1 MPSEEQYL
9 FDNVLHDVRYA
20 LRALR
25 SSPGFAAVAILSL
38 ALGIGANTAIFSLIN
53 AVILKTL
60 PVSHPEQLVQLV
72 MKTEGGTTFTNPIW
86 EQVRDR
92 QDVFSGA
99 FAYSPIRL
107 NLAGGGEVRNANAS
121 WVSGDFFSTLG
132 VNPIR
137 GRTFTAADDKRGCPA
152 IAVLSHDFWQKEY
165 GGAADV
171 LERRLTLSSHPVRIV
186 GVAPPGFNGIQVG
199 EAVEIYLP
207 LCAEGTLVRENS
219 ALDKRANWW
228 LWIFARL
235 KPGISEQQALARM
248 NTLAPQIFADT
259 LPPNYPPDAQKYH
272 LNRRFDLLPGA
283 SGYSSIRRD
292 YTAALYALMA
302 AVGVVLLIA
311 CANVANLLVSRASTR
326 RKEIAIRM
334 AIGAGRARLIR
345 QLLTE
350 SLLLSSVGAV
360 LGVLFAEWASR
371 MLVRFL
377 DTSNSTVVLDLSIDV
392 RVLAFTMGVAVATG
406 ILFGLAPAWQG
417 AHVDPHS
424 AMKANARG
432 VVESHARFG
441 LGKMLVTA
449 QVALSLV
456 LLVGA
461 GLMLKTFAKLATVD
475 TGFDKNQVLLIRVDP
490 RYASVPLD
498 RRLPLYLELQ
508 QRLGAIPGVRSAS
521 FADVTPISGSSSNQ
535 IVHVEGY
542 VPKSRKDMVVWTNS
556 ISPGFFVTMETPL
569 IAGRDFNEHDTLHAP
584 LVAVINESMA
594 GKFFGSPLSAVGK
607 TFRNGWNEISGPIQI
622 VGVVKDTKYTS
633 LRAEREAI
641 AYYPLSQLPPMRW
654 ANFVLRAN
662 GPAASLIP
670 GVKAAVGEV
679 NHDITLQFSTLAIQV
694 DESLG
699 RERLLATLSGFFG
712 ALALVL
718 AVIGLYGVTSYNVA
732 RRRNEIGIRMA
743 LGAQQARV
751 LRMVLGEVAILIAAG
766 LVLGLAAAVSCTRLL
781 ASFLYRLE
789 PNDPT
794 TLVTACVVL
803 AVSAVV
809 AGLLPARRAANLDPM
824 TALRE
829 E

>member
-1 MPSEEQYL
+1 M
-9 FDNVLHDVRYA
+9 FDHVLQDGRYA

-25 SSPGFAAVAILSL
+25 SSPGFSAIAILSL

-72 MKTEGGTTFTNPIW
+72 MKTEGGTSFTNPIW

-99 FAYSPIRL
+99 LAYSPIRL
-107 NLAGGGEVRNANAS
+107 NLAGGGEVRNANTS
-121 WVSGDFFSTLG
+121 WVSGDFFRTLG
-132 VNPIR
+132 VNPIL
-137 GRTFTAADDKRGCPA
+137 GRTFTAADDKRGCPVVG
-152 IAVLSHDFWQKEY
+152 VLSYDFWQREY

-171 LERRLTLSSHPVRIV
+171 FERRLTLSSHPVQIV

-199 EAVEIYLP
+199 ETVEIYLP

-248 NTLAPQIFADT
+248 NTLAPQIFAAT
-259 LPPNYPPDAQKYH
+259 MPSGYPPDAQKYH

-292 YTAALYALMA
+292 YTTALYALMA

-417 AHVDPHS
+417 VHVDPHS

-490 RYASVPLD
+490 RYASVPPD
-498 RRLPLYLELQ
+498 RRLPLYQELQ

-521 FADVTPISGSSSNQ
+521 FADITPVSGSDSNQ
-535 IVHVEGY
+535 VVHVEGY

-556 ISPGFFVTMETPL
+556 ISAGFFASMETPF

-584 LVAVINESMA
+584 LVAVINQSMA
-594 GKFFGSPLSAVGK
+594 SKFFGSPLSAVGK

-622 VGVVKDTKYTS
+622 IGVVKDTKYTS
-633 LRAEREAI
+633 LRAEGEAI

-670 GVKAAVGEV
+670 SVKAAVDEV
-679 NHDITLQFSTLAIQV
+679 NHDITLQFRTLALQV

-712 ALALVL
+712 ALALGL
-718 AVIGLYGVTSYNVA
+718 AVIGLYGVMSYNVA

-743 LGAQQARV
+743 LGAEQARV
-751 LRMVLGEVAILIAAG
+751 LRMVLGEVAVLIVAG
-766 LVLGLAAAVSCTRLL
+766 LALGLAVAVSSTRLL

-794 TLVTACVVL
+794 TLVTVCVVL

>member
-1 MPSEEQYL
+1 L
-9 FDNVLHDVRYA
+9 FDDVLQDVRYA

-25 SSPGFAAVAILSL
+25 SSPGFAAIAILSL
-38 ALGIGANTAIFSLIN
+38 ALGIGANTAIFTLIN

-72 MKTEGGTTFTNPIW
+72 MKAEGGTSFTNPIW

-92 QDVFSGA
+92 QDVFFGA
-99 FAYSPIRL
+99 FAYSPVRL
-107 NLAGGGEVRNANAS
+107 NLAGGGEVRNASTS
-121 WVSGDFFSTLG
+121 WVSGEFFSTLG
-132 VNPIR
+132 VHPLL

-152 IAVLSHDFWQKEY
+152 IAVLSYDFWQREY

-171 LERRLTLSSHPVRIV
+171 FDRRLTLSSHPVRIV
-186 GVAPPGFNGIQVG
+186 GVGPPGFNGIQIG
-199 EAVEIYLP
+199 EAVEIYMP

-235 KPGISEQQALARM
+235 KPGIGEQQALARM
-248 NTLAPQIFADT
+248 NTLAPQLFAAT
-259 LPPNYPPDAQKYH
+259 MPPGYPPDAQKYH
-272 LNRRFDLLPGA
+272 LDRRFNLLPGA
-283 SGYSSIRRD
+283 NGYSNVRRD
-292 YTAALYALMA
+292 YKAALYALMA

-311 CANVANLLVSRASTR
+311 CANVANLLISRASAR

-350 SLLLSSVGAV
+350 SLLLSSMGAI

-377 DTSNSTVVLDLSIDV
+377 DTSNSTVVLDLSLDL

-417 AHVDPHS
+417 THVDPHS

-441 LGKMLVTA
+441 LGKMLVTV

-475 TGFDKNQVLLIRVDP
+475 TGFDKNQVLFIRVDP
-490 RYASVPLD
+490 RYAGVPLD
-498 RRLPLYLELQ
+498 RRLPLYQELQ
-508 QRLGAIPGVRSAS
+508 QRLAAIPGVRSAS
-521 FADVTPISGSSSNQ
+521 FADITPVSGSDSNQ

-542 VPKSRKDMVVWTNS
+542 VPKSRKDMVVWINS
-556 ISPGFFVTMETPL
+556 ISPGFFVTMQTPF

-594 GKFFGSPLSAVGK
+594 NKFFGSPLSAVGK

-633 LRAEREAI
+633 LRAEGEAI

-670 GVKAAVGEV
+670 SVKAAVGEV
-679 NHDITLQFSTLAIQV
+679 NHDITLQFRTLALQV

-712 ALALVL
+712 ALALGL
-718 AVIGLYGVTSYNVA
+718 AVIGLYGVMSYNVA

-743 LGAQQARV
+743 LGAEQARV
-751 LRMVLGEVAILIAAG
+751 LRMVLGEVAILIVAG
-766 LVLGLAAAVSCTRLL
+766 LALGLVVALSSTRLL

>member
-1 MPSEEQYL
+1 M
-9 FDNVLHDVRYA
+9 FDDLLQDIRYA

-25 SSPGFAAVAILSL
+25 SSPGFAGIATLSL

-72 MKTEGGTTFTNPIW
+72 MTTEGGTTFTNPIW

-92 QDVFSGA
+92 QDVFSAA

-107 NLAGGGEVRNANAS
+107 NLAGGGEVRNASAS

-132 VNPIR
+132 VQPLL
-137 GRTFTAADDKRGCPA
+137 GRTFTAADDKRGCPVVG
-152 IAVLSHDFWQKEY
+152 VLGYDFWQREY
-165 GGAADV
+165 GGSADV
-171 LERRLTLSSHPVRIV
+171 FDRRLTLNTHPVRIV
-186 GVAPPGFNGIQVG
+186 GVAPRGFTGVQVG
-199 EAVEIYLP
+199 EAVDVYMP

-219 ALDKRANWW
+219 ALDKRENWW
-228 LWIFARL
+228 LWVFARL

-248 NTLAPQIFADT
+248 NTLAPQIFAAT
-259 LPPNYPPDAQKYH
+259 MPPKYPPEAQKFH
-272 LNRRFDLLPGA
+272 LDRRFKLLPGA

-292 YTAALYALMA
+292 YSAALYTLMA

-311 CANVANLLVSRASTR
+311 CANVANLLISRASVR

-334 AIGAGRARLIR
+334 AIGAGRGRLIR

-350 SLLLSSVGAV
+350 SLLLSSMGAV
-360 LGVLFAEWASR
+360 LGVIFAEWASR

-377 DTSNSTVVLDLSIDV
+377 DTSNSTVVLDLSIDL
-392 RVLAFTMGVAVATG
+392 RVLAFAIGIAVATG
-406 ILFGLAPAWQG
+406 IVFGLAPAWQG
-417 AHVDPHS
+417 TRVDPHS

-432 VVESHARFG
+432 VVESQARFG
-441 LGKMLVTA
+441 LGKMLVMA

-461 GLMLKTFAKLATVD
+461 GLMLKTFAKLATLD

-498 RRLPLYLELQ
+498 RRLPLYQELR
-508 QRLGAIPGVRSAS
+508 QRLGAVPGVRSAS
-521 FADVTPISGSSSNQ
+521 FADITPVSGSSSNQ
-535 IVHVEGY
+535 VIHVEGY
-542 VPKSRKDMVVWTNS
+542 VPKSRKDMVVWINS
-556 ISPGFFVTMETPL
+556 ISPGFFATMETPFL
-569 IAGRDFNEHDTLHAP
+569 AGRDFNEHDTLHAP

-594 GKFFGSPLSAVGK
+594 GKFFGGPLRAVGK
-607 TFRNGWNEISGPIQI
+607 TFRSGWNDVSGPIQV

-633 LRAEREAI
+633 LRAEGEAI

-679 NHDITLQFSTLAIQV
+679 NPDVTLQFRTLALQV

-712 ALALVL
+712 ALALGL
-718 AVIGLYGVTSYNVA
+718 AVIGLYGVMSYNVA

-743 LGAQQARV
+743 LGAEQARV
-751 LRMVLGEVAILIAAG
+751 LRMVLGEVAILIIAG
-766 LVLGLAAAVSCTRLL
+766 LALGLAVAVSSTRLL
-781 ASFLYRLE
+781 ASFLYRLQ

-794 TLVTACVVL
+794 TLVAACVVL
-803 AVSAVV
+803 AASAVV

>member
-1 MPSEEQYL
+1 M
-9 FDNVLHDVRYA
+9 FDHVLQDGRYA

-25 SSPGFAAVAILSL
+25 SSPGFSAIAILSL

-72 MKTEGGTTFTNPIW
+72 MKTEGGTSFTNPIW

-99 FAYSPIRL
+99 LAYSPIRL
-107 NLAGGGEVRNANAS
+107 NLAGGGEVRNANTS
-121 WVSGDFFSTLG
+121 WVSGDFFRTLG
-132 VNPIR
+132 VNPIL
-137 GRTFTAADDKRGCPA
+137 GRTFTAADDKRGCPVVG
-152 IAVLSHDFWQKEY
+152 VLSYDFWQREY

-171 LERRLTLSSHPVRIV
+171 FERRLTLSSHPVQIV

-199 EAVEIYLP
+199 ETVEIYLP

-248 NTLAPQIFADT
+248 NTLAPQLFAAT
-259 LPPNYPPDAQKYH
+259 MPSGYPPDAQKYH

-360 LGVLFAEWASR
+360 LGALFAEWASR

-417 AHVDPHS
+417 VHVDPHS

-490 RYASVPLD
+490 RYASVPPD
-498 RRLPLYLELQ
+498 RRLPLYQELQ

-521 FADVTPISGSSSNQ
+521 FADITPVSGSDSNQ
-535 IVHVEGY
+535 VVHVEGY

-556 ISPGFFVTMETPL
+556 ISAGFFASMETPL

-584 LVAVINESMA
+584 LVAVINQSMA
-594 GKFFGSPLSAVGK
+594 SKFFGSPLSAVGK

-622 VGVVKDTKYTS
+622 IGVVKDTKYTS
-633 LRAEREAI
+633 LRAEGEAI

-654 ANFVLRAN
+654 ANFVLRAS

-670 GVKAAVGEV
+670 GVKAAVDEV
-679 NHDITLQFSTLAIQV
+679 NHDITLQFRTLALQV

-712 ALALVL
+712 ALALGL
-718 AVIGLYGVTSYNVA
+718 AVIGLYGVMSYNVA

-743 LGAQQARV
+743 LGAEQARV
-751 LRMVLGEVAILIAAG
+751 LRMVLGEVAVLIVAG
-766 LVLGLAAAVSCTRLL
+766 LGLGLAVAVSSTRLL
-781 ASFLYRLE
+781 ASLLYRLE

>member
-1 MPSEEQYL
+1 M
-9 FDNVLHDVRYA
+9 FDDVLQDVRYA
-20 LRALR
+20 LRALC
-25 SSPGFAAVAILSL
+25 SNPGFSAIAILSL

-72 MKTEGGTTFTNPIW
+72 MKNENGTTFTNPIW

-99 FAYSPIRL
+99 FAYSPIQL
-107 NLAGGGEVRNANAS
+107 NLAGGGEVRNASTS

-132 VNPIR
+132 VHPLL

-152 IAVLSHDFWQKEY
+152 VAVLSYDFWQKEY

-171 LERRLTLSSHPVRIV
+171 FERRLTLSSHRVRIV

-199 EAVEIYLP
+199 ETVEIYLP

-228 LWIFARL
+228 LWVFARL
-235 KPGISEQQALARM
+235 KPGIGEQQALARM
-248 NTLAPQIFADT
+248 NTLAPQIFDAT
-259 LPPNYPPDAQKYH
+259 MPAGYPPEAQKFH
-272 LNRRFDLLPGA
+272 LDRRFKLLPGA
-283 SGYSSIRRD
+283 AGYSSIRRD

-311 CANVANLLVSRASTR
+311 CANVANLLISRASAR

-350 SLLLSSVGAV
+350 SLLLSSMGAV

-377 DTSNSTVVLDLSIDV
+377 DTSNSNVVLDLSLDL
-392 RVLAFTMGVAVATG
+392 RVLAFTMGIAIATG
-406 ILFGLAPAWQG
+406 ILFGLVPALQG
-417 AHVDPHS
+417 THVDPHS

-441 LGKMLVTA
+441 LGKMLVMV

-456 LLVGA
+456 LLVSA

-475 TGFDKNQVLLIRVDP
+475 AGFDKNQVLLIRVDP

-498 RRLPLYLELQ
+498 RRLPLYQELQ
-508 QRLGAIPGVRSAS
+508 QRLGAIPGVRAAS
-521 FADVTPISGSSSNQ
+521 FADITPVSGSSSNQ

-594 GKFFGSPLSAVGK
+594 SKFFGSPLSAVGR

-633 LRAEREAI
+633 LRAEGEAI

-670 GVKAAVGEV
+670 SVKAAVDEV
-679 NHDITLQFSTLAIQV
+679 NRDITLQFRTLALQV

-712 ALALVL
+712 ALALGL
-718 AVIGLYGVTSYNVA
+718 AVIGLYGVMSYNVA

-743 LGAQQARV
+743 LGAEQARV
-751 LRMVLGEVAILIAAG
+751 LRMILREVAILLVVG
-766 LVLGLAAAVSCTRLL
+766 LALGLAVAVFSTRLL
-781 ASFLYRLE
+781 AGFLYRLE

>member
-1 MPSEEQYL
+1 M
-9 FDNVLHDVRYA
+9 
-20 LRALR
+20 
-25 SSPGFAAVAILSL
+25 
-38 ALGIGANTAIFSLIN
+38 
-53 AVILKTL
+53 
-60 PVSHPEQLVQLV
+60 
-72 MKTEGGTTFTNPIW
+72 
-86 EQVRDR
+86 
-92 QDVFSGA
+92 
-99 FAYSPIRL
+99 
-107 NLAGGGEVRNANAS
+107 
-121 WVSGDFFSTLG
+121 
-132 VNPIR
+132 
-137 GRTFTAADDKRGCPA
+137 
-152 IAVLSHDFWQKEY
+152 
-165 GGAADV
+165 
-171 LERRLTLSSHPVRIV
+171 
-186 GVAPPGFNGIQVG
+186 
-199 EAVEIYLP
+199 P

-235 KPGISEQQALARM
+235 KPGIGEQQALARM
-248 NTLAPQIFADT
+248 NTLAPQIFAAT
-259 LPPNYPPDAQKYH
+259 MPPDYPPDAQKYH

-283 SGYSSIRRD
+283 TGYSSIRRD
-292 YTAALYALMA
+292 YKAALYTLMA

-311 CANVANLLVSRASTR
+311 CANVANLLISRASVR

-350 SLLLSSVGAV
+350 SLLLSSIGAV
-360 LGVLFAEWASR
+360 LGVLFAQWASR

-377 DTSNSTVVLDLSIDV
+377 STSNSTVVLDLSIDI
-392 RVLAFTMGVAVATG
+392 RVLAFTTAVAVATG

-417 AHVDPHS
+417 TRVDPHS

-441 LGKMLVTA
+441 LGKMLVAA

-456 LLVGA
+456 LLIGA
-461 GLMLKTFAKLATVD
+461 GLMLKTFAKLATLD

-490 RYASVPLD
+490 RYASVPLTAAC
-498 RRLPLYLELQ
+498 RFTRNCSSVSP
-508 QRLGAIPGVRSAS
+508 PFPAS
-521 FADVTPISGSSSNQ
+521 GPRASPISRPVSGSFSNQ

-556 ISPGFFVTMETPL
+556 ISAGFFATMETPF

-594 GKFFGSPLSAVGK
+594 NKFFGSPRNAVGK
-607 TFRNGWNEISGPIQI
+607 TFRHGWNEISGPIQI
-622 VGVVKDTKYTS
+622 IGVVKDTKYGS
-633 LRAEREAI
+633 LRAEGEAI

-670 GVKAAVGEV
+670 SVKAAVDEV
-679 NHDITLQFSTLAIQV
+679 NHDITLQFRTLALQV

-712 ALALVL
+712 ALALGL
-718 AVIGLYGVTSYNVA
+718 AVIGLYGVMSYNVA

-743 LGAQQARV
+743 LGAEQARV
-751 LRMVLGEVAILIAAG
+751 LRMVLGEVAILIVAG
-766 LVLGLAAAVSCTRLL
+766 LALGLAVAVFSTRFL
-781 ASFLYRLE
+781 AGFLYRLE

-794 TLVTACVVL
+794 TLVAACVVL

>member
-1 MPSEEQYL
+1 MPSEEQYM
-9 FDNVLHDVRYA
+9 FDDVLQDVRYA
-20 LRALR
+20 LRALC
-25 SSPGFAAVAILSL
+25 SSPGFAATAILSL

-72 MKTEGGTTFTNPIW
+72 MKTENGTTFTNPIW
-86 EQVRDR
+86 EQVRER

-99 FAYSPIRL
+99 FAYSPIQL
-107 NLAGGGEVRNANAS
+107 NLAGGGEVRNASAS

-132 VNPIR
+132 VQPLL

-152 IAVLSHDFWQKEY
+152 IAVLSHDFWQREY

-171 LERRLTLSSHPVRIV
+171 FERRLTLSSHPVRIV

-228 LWIFARL
+228 LWVFARL
-235 KPGISEQQALARM
+235 KQGIGEQQALARM
-248 NTLAPQIFADT
+248 NMLAPQLFAAT
-259 LPPNYPPDAQKYH
+259 MPAGYPPEAQKFH
-272 LNRRFDLLPGA
+272 LDRRFKLLPGA
-283 SGYSSIRRD
+283 AGYSSIRRD

-311 CANVANLLVSRASTR
+311 CANVANLLISRASAR

-350 SLLLSSVGAV
+350 SLLLSSMGAV

-377 DTSNSTVVLDLSIDV
+377 DTSNSTVVLDLSIDL

-417 AHVDPHS
+417 THVDPHS
-424 AMKANARG
+424 AMKATARG

-441 LGKMLVTA
+441 LGKMLVTV

-461 GLMLKTFAKLATVD
+461 GLMLKTFAKLATLD

-498 RRLPLYLELQ
+498 RRLPLYQELQ

-521 FADVTPISGSSSNQ
+521 FADITPVSGSDSNQ

-556 ISPGFFVTMETPL
+556 ISPEFFVTMETPL

-594 GKFFGSPLSAVGK
+594 SKFFGSPLSAVGK

-622 VGVVKDTKYTS
+622 IGVVKDTKYTS
-633 LRAEREAI
+633 LRAEGEAI

-670 GVKAAVGEV
+670 SVKAAVDEV
-679 NHDITLQFSTLAIQV
+679 NHDITLQFRTLALQV

-712 ALALVL
+712 ALALAL
-718 AVIGLYGVTSYNVA
+718 AVIGLYGVMSYNVA

-743 LGAQQARV
+743 LGAEQARV
-751 LRMVLGEVAILIAAG
+751 LRMVLGEVAILLVAG
-766 LVLGLAAAVSCTRLL
+766 LALGLAVAVFSTRLL
-781 ASFLYRLE
+781 AGFLYRLE

>member
-1 MPSEEQYL
+1 M
-9 FDNVLHDVRYA
+9 
-20 LRALR
+20 
-25 SSPGFAAVAILSL
+25 
-38 ALGIGANTAIFSLIN
+38 T
-53 AVILKTL
+53 
-60 PVSHPEQLVQLV
+60 
-72 MKTEGGTTFTNPIW
+72 TESGTTFTNPIW

-107 NLAGGGEVRNANAS
+107 NLAGGGEVRNASAS
-121 WVSGDFFSTLG
+121 WVSGDFFGTLG
-132 VNPIR
+132 VQALL
-137 GRTFTAADDKRGCPA
+137 GRTITAADDKRGCPA
-152 IAVLSHDFWQKEY
+152 IAVLSHDFWQREY

-171 LERRLTLSSHPVRIV
+171 FERRLTLSSQPVRIV
-186 GVAPPGFNGIQVG
+186 GVAPPGFHGVQVG
-199 EAVEIYLP
+199 ETVEIYLP

-219 ALDKRANWW
+219 ALDKRENWW
-228 LWIFARL
+228 LWVFARL
-235 KPGISEQQALARM
+235 KPGIGGPQALARM
-248 NTLAPQIFADT
+248 NTLAPQLFAAT
-259 LPPNYPPDAQKYH
+259 MPAGYPADAQKFH
-272 LNRRFDLLPGA
+272 LNRRFALLPG
-283 SGYSSIRRD
+283 STGYSSIRHN
-292 YTAALYALMA
+292 YTAALYMLMA

-311 CANVANLLVSRASTR
+311 CANVAGLLISRASAR
-326 RKEIAIRM
+326 RKEMAIRM

-350 SLLLSSVGAV
+350 SLLLSSMGAV
-360 LGVLFAEWASR
+360 LGVLFAWWASR
-371 MLVRFL
+371 TLVRFL
-377 DTSNSTVVLDLSIDV
+377 DTGNSPVVLDLSLDL

-417 AHVDPHS
+417 VRVHPHS

-441 LGKMLVTA
+441 LGKVLVTL

-461 GLMLKTFAKLATVD
+461 GLLVKTFTKLATVD

-490 RYASVPLD
+490 RYASVPPD
-498 RRLPLYLELQ
+498 RRLSLYQDLQ
-508 QRLGAIPGVRSAS
+508 RRLAVIPGVRSAS
-521 FADVTPISGSSSNQ
+521 FADITPVSGSSSNQ

-542 VPKSRKDMVVWTNS
+542 AAKSRKDMVVWVNS
-556 ISPGFFVTMETPL
+556 VGVGFFAAMETPF
-569 IAGRDFNEHDTLHAP
+569 IAGRDFDEHDTLHAP

-594 GKFFGSPLSAVGK
+594 AKFFGSPAGALGK
-607 TFRNGWNEISGPIQI
+607 TYRNGWNEISGPIQI
-622 VGVVKDTKYTS
+622 IGVVKDTKYNS

-654 ANFVLRAN
+654 ANFVLRAG

-670 GVKAAVGEV
+670 SVKAAVDEV
-679 NHDITLQFSTLAIQV
+679 NHNVTLQFRTLSVQV

-718 AVIGLYGVTSYNVA
+718 AVIGLYGVMSYNVA
-732 RRRNEIGIRMA
+732 RRRNEIGLRMA
-743 LGAQQARV
+743 LGAEQARV
-751 LRMVLGEVAILIAAG
+751 LRMVLREVAILLLAG
-766 LVLGLAAAVSCTRLL
+766 LVLGLAGAVFSTRLL
-781 ASFLYRLE
+781 SGFLYRLE

-794 TLVTACVVL
+794 TLIAASLVL
-803 AVSAVV
+803 AISAVI
-809 AGLLPARRAANLDPM
+809 AGFLPARRAANLDPM

>member
-1 MPSEEQYL
+1 M
-9 FDNVLHDVRYA
+9 FDDLLQDVRYA
-20 LRALR
+20 LRALC
-25 SSPGFAAVAILSL
+25 SSPAFSAIAILSL

-53 AVILKTL
+53 AVILKPL
-60 PVSHPEQLVQLV
+60 PVSHPDQLVQLA
-72 MKTEGGTTFTNPIW
+72 MKTENDATFTNPIW

-99 FAYSPIRL
+99 FAYSPIQL
-107 NLAGGGEVRNANAS
+107 NLAGGGEVRNASAS

-132 VNPIR
+132 VQPLL
-137 GRTFTAADDKRGCPA
+137 GRMFTAADDKRGCPA
-152 IAVLSHDFWQKEY
+152 IAVLSHDFWQREY

-171 LERRLTLSSHPVRIV
+171 FERLLTLGSHPARIV

-228 LWIFARL
+228 LLVFARL
-235 KPGISEQQALARM
+235 KQGIDEQQAVARM
-248 NTLAPQIFADT
+248 NMLAPQLFAAT
-259 LPPNYPPDAQKYH
+259 MPAGYPPEAQKFH
-272 LNRRFDLLPGA
+272 LDRRFKLLPGA
-283 SGYSSIRRD
+283 AGYSSIRRD
-292 YTAALYALMA
+292 YTGALYALMA

-311 CANVANLLVSRASTR
+311 CANVANLLIARASAR
-326 RKEIAIRM
+326 QKEIAIRM

-350 SLLLSSVGAV
+350 SLLLSSMGAV

-377 DTSNSTVVLDLSIDV
+377 DNSNSTVVLDLTVDV
-392 RVLAFTMGVAVATG
+392 RVLAFTIGVAVATG

-417 AHVDPHS
+417 TRVDPHW

-441 LGKMLVTA
+441 LGKMLVTV

-456 LLVGA
+456 LLAGA
-461 GLMLKTFAKLATVD
+461 GLMLRTFVMLAAVD
-475 TGFDKNQVLLIRVDP
+475 TGFDKNQVLLVRVDP
-490 RYASVPLD
+490 RYANVPPD
-498 RRLPLYLELQ
+498 RRLRLYQELQ
-508 QRLGAIPGVRSAS
+508 QRLGAIPGIRSAS
-521 FADVTPISGSSSNQ
+521 FADVTPISGSSANQ

-542 VPKSRKDMVVWTNS
+542 APKSRKDMVVWNNS
-556 ISPGFFVTMETPL
+556 ISAGFFASMETPF

-584 LVAVINESMA
+584 PVAVINESMA
-594 GKFFGSPLSAVGK
+594 SKFFGRPLSAVGK

-622 VGVVKDTKYTS
+622 IGVVKDAKYNS

-670 GVKAAVGEV
+670 SVKVAVDEV
-679 NHDITLQFSTLAIQV
+679 NHDITLQFRTLALQV

-712 ALALVL
+712 ALALGL
-718 AVIGLYGVTSYNVA
+718 AVIGLYGVISSNVA
-732 RRRNEIGIRMA
+732 RRRNEIGIRLA
-743 LGAQQARV
+743 LGAEQGRV
-751 LRMVLGEVAILIAAG
+751 LRMVLGEVAILLVAG
-766 LVLGLAAAVSCTRLL
+766 LALGLAVAIFSTRLL
-781 ASFLYRLE
+781 AGFLYGLE

-803 AVSAVV
+803 AVAAVA

>member
-1 MPSEEQYL
+1 M
-9 FDNVLHDVRYA
+9 FDHVHQDVRYA
-20 LRALR
+20 LRAWR
-25 SSPGFAAVAILSL
+25 SSPGFAAIAILSL

-60 PVSHPEQLVQLV
+60 PVNHPEQLVQLV

-86 EQVRDR
+86 EEVRDR

-99 FAYSPIRL
+99 FAYSPIQL
-107 NLAGGGEVRNANAS
+107 NLAGGGEVRNASAS

-132 VNPIR
+132 VHAVL

-152 IAVLSHDFWQKEY
+152 IGVLSYDFWQREY

-171 LERRLTLSSHPVRIV
+171 FERRLTLSSHPVRIV

-199 EAVEIYLP
+199 ETVEIYLP

-228 LWIFARL
+228 LWVFARL
-235 KPGISEQQALARM
+235 KPGIGEQQALARM
-248 NTLAPQIFADT
+248 NVLAPQLFAAT
-259 LPPNYPPDAQKYH
+259 MPFGYPPDAQKYH

-283 SGYSSIRRD
+283 FGYSSIRRD

-311 CANVANLLVSRASTR
+311 CANVANLLISRAAAR

-334 AIGAGRARLIR
+334 AIGAARARLIR

-350 SLLLSSVGAV
+350 SLLLSSMGAV

-417 AHVDPHS
+417 AHVAPHS
-424 AMKANARG
+424 AIKANARG

-441 LGKMLVTA
+441 LGKMLVTV

-461 GLMLKTFAKLATVD
+461 GLMLKTFTKLATLD

-498 RRLPLYLELQ
+498 RRLPLYQELQ

-521 FADVTPISGSSSNQ
+521 FADITPVSGSDSNQ

-556 ISPGFFVTMETPL
+556 ISPGFFATMETPF
-569 IAGRDFNEHDTLHAP
+569 IAGRDFNEHDTLHTP

-594 GKFFGSPLSAVGK
+594 SKFFGSPLSAVGK

-622 VGVVKDTKYTS
+622 IGVVKDAKYNS
-633 LRAEREAI
+633 LRAEGEAI

-670 GVKAAVGEV
+670 SVKAAVDEV
-679 NHDITLQFSTLAIQV
+679 NHDITLQFRTLALQV

-712 ALALVL
+712 ALALGL
-718 AVIGLYGVTSYNVA
+718 AVIGFYGVMSYNVA

-743 LGAQQARV
+743 LGAEQARV
-751 LRMVLGEVAILIAAG
+751 LRMVLGEVAILLVAG
-766 LVLGLAAAVSCTRLL
+766 LALGLAVAVFSTRLL
-781 ASFLYRLE
+781 AGFLYRLE
-789 PNDPT
+789 PNDPA

>member
-1 MPSEEQYL
+1 MPSEEQHL
-9 FDNVLHDVRYA
+9 FDNVLQDVRYA

-25 SSPGFAAVAILSL
+25 SSPVFAAIAILSL

-72 MKTEGGTTFTNPIW
+72 MKTEYGTTFTNPIW

-99 FAYSPIRL
+99 FAYSPIQL

-132 VNPIR
+132 VHPLL

-152 IAVLSHDFWQKEY
+152 IAVLSHDFWQREY

-171 LERRLTLSSHPVRIV
+171 FERRLTLNSHSVRIV
-186 GVAPPGFNGIQVG
+186 GVAPPGFNGVQVG

-235 KPGISEQQALARM
+235 KPGIGEQQALARM
-248 NTLAPQIFADT
+248 NTLAPQLFAAT
-259 LPPNYPPDAQKYH
+259 MPPGYPPDAQKFH

-283 SGYSSIRRD
+283 NGYSSIRRD
-292 YTAALYALMA
+292 YTAALYTLMA

-311 CANVANLLVSRASTR
+311 CANVANLLISRASAR

-350 SLLLSSVGAV
+350 SLLLSSMGAV

-371 MLVRFL
+371 VLVRFL

-417 AHVDPHS
+417 VHVDPHPF
-424 AMKANARG
+424 MKANARG
-432 VVESHARFG
+432 VAESHARFG
-441 LGKMLVTA
+441 LGKVLVTV

-461 GLMLKTFAKLATVD
+461 ALMLKTFAKLATVD

-498 RRLPLYLELQ
+498 RRLPLYQELQ

-521 FADVTPISGSSSNQ
+521 FADVTPISGSFSNQ

-556 ISPGFFVTMETPL
+556 ISPGFFVTMETPF

-594 GKFFGSPLSAVGK
+594 SKFFGSPLSAVGK

-622 VGVVKDTKYTS
+622 IGVVKDTKYTS
-633 LRAEREAI
+633 LRAEGEAI

-670 GVKAAVGEV
+670 SVKAAVDEV
-679 NHDITLQFSTLAIQV
+679 NHDITLQFRTLALQV

-712 ALALVL
+712 ALALAL
-718 AVIGLYGVTSYNVA
+718 AVIGLYGVMSYNVA

-743 LGAQQARV
+743 LGAEQARV
-751 LRMVLGEVAILIAAG
+751 LGMVLGEVAILIVAG
-766 LVLGLAAAVSCTRLL
+766 LVLGLAVAVSSTRLL

>member
-1 MPSEEQYL
+1 M
-9 FDNVLHDVRYA
+9 FDYVLQDVRYA
-20 LRALR
+20 LSALR
-25 SSPGFAAVAILSL
+25 SSPGFAATAILSL

-60 PVSHPEQLVQLV
+60 PVSHPEQLVELG
-72 MKTEGGTTFTNPIW
+72 MKTEDGLSFTNPIW

-99 FAYSPIRL
+99 FAYSPNRF
-107 NLAGGGEVRNANAS
+107 NLAVGGEVRNANTS
-121 WVSGDFFSTLG
+121 WVSGDFFRTLG
-132 VNPIR
+132 VNPLL
-137 GRTFTAADDKRGCPA
+137 GRTIADADDKRGCPV
-152 IAVLSHDFWQKEY
+152 IGLLSYDFWQREY
-165 GGAADV
+165 GGTADV
-171 LERRLTLSSHPVRIV
+171 FDRRLTLDSHPVRIV
-186 GVAPPGFNGIQVG
+186 GVAPPGFTGIQVG
-199 EAVEIYLP
+199 EAVDIYMP

-219 ALDKRANWW
+219 ALDKRAKWW

-248 NTLAPQIFADT
+248 NTLAAQIFANT
-259 LPPNYPPDAQKYH
+259 LPPNFPSDAQKYH
-272 LNRRFDLLPGA
+272 LSRRFDLLPGA
-283 SGYSSIRRD
+283 NGYSNVRRD
-292 YTAALYALMA
+292 YKAALYTLMA
-302 AVGVVLLIA
+302 AVGIVLLIA
-311 CANVANLLVSRASTR
+311 CANVANLLISRAAGR

-334 AIGAGRARLIR
+334 AIGASRARLIR

-350 SLLLSSVGAV
+350 SVLLSSMGAI
-360 LGVLFAEWASR
+360 LGVSFAQWASR
-371 MLVRFL
+371 MLVQFL
-377 DTSNSTVVLDLSIDV
+377 STSDSNVVLDLSIDI
-392 RVLAFTMGVAVATG
+392 RVLAFTTAVAIATG

-417 AHVDPHS
+417 TRVDPHW

-432 VVESHARFG
+432 AAESQAGFS
-441 LGKMLVTA
+441 LGKMLVA
-449 QVALSLV
+449 SQVALSLV
-456 LLVGA
+456 LLIGA
-461 GLMLKTFAKLATVD
+461 GLMLKTFAKLATLD

-490 RYASVPLD
+490 RYASVPPD
-498 RRLPLYLELQ
+498 RRLPLYQELQ
-508 QRLGAIPGVRSAS
+508 RRLAAVPGVRSAS
-521 FADVTPISGSSSNQ
+521 FADITPVSGSFSNQ
-535 IVHVEGY
+535 VVHVDGY
-542 VPKSRKDMVVWTNS
+542 MAKSREDSVVWTNS
-556 ISPGFFVTMETPL
+556 ISAGFFVTMETPF
-569 IAGRDFNEHDTLHAP
+569 IAGRDFDAHDKLQAP
-584 LVAVINESMA
+584 LVAVVNESMA
-594 GKFFGSPLSAVGK
+594 NKFFGSPRDAVGK
-607 TFRNGWNEISGPIQI
+607 TFRQGWNEISSPIQI
-622 VGVVKDTKYTS
+622 VGVVQDAKYRS

-654 ANFVLRAN
+654 ANFLLRAN

-670 GVKAAVGEV
+670 SVKAAVDEV
-679 NHDITLQFSTLAIQV
+679 NHDITLQFRTLSVQL

-712 ALALVL
+712 ALALAL
-718 AVIGLYGVTSYNVA
+718 AVIGLYGVMSYNVA

-743 LGAQQARV
+743 LGAEQARV
-751 LRMVLGEVAILIAAG
+751 LRMVLGEVAILLVAG
-766 LVLGLAAAVSCTRLL
+766 LALGLAVAVFSTRLV

>member
-1 MPSEEQYL
+1 
-9 FDNVLHDVRYA
+9 
-20 LRALR
+20 
-25 SSPGFAAVAILSL
+25 
-38 ALGIGANTAIFSLIN
+38 
-53 AVILKTL
+53 
-60 PVSHPEQLVQLV
+60 
-72 MKTEGGTTFTNPIW
+72 MKTEDAIWFTNPIW

-99 FAYSPIRL
+99 FAYSPTRL
-107 NLAGGGEVRNANAS
+107 NLAVGGEVRNASTS
-121 WVSGDFFSTLG
+121 WVSGDFFRTLG
-132 VNPIR
+132 VNPIL
-137 GRTFTAADDKRGCPA
+137 GRTITAADDKRGCPA
-152 IAVLSHDFWQKEY
+152 IAVLSYDFWQREY

-171 LERRLTLSSHPVRIV
+171 FERRLTLNSHPVRIV
-186 GVAPPGFNGIQVG
+186 GVAPRGFNGIQVG

-207 LCAEGTLVRENS
+207 LCAEGTLIRENS

-228 LWIFARL
+228 IWIFARL
-235 KPGISEQQALARM
+235 KPGIGEQQALARM
-248 NTLAPQIFADT
+248 NTLAPQIFAAT

-272 LNRRFDLLPGA
+272 LSRRFDLLPGA
-283 SGYSSIRRD
+283 TGYSNVRRD
-292 YTAALYALMA
+292 YKAALYALMA

-311 CANVANLLVSRASTR
+311 CANVANLLISRAAVR

-350 SLLLSSVGAV
+350 SLLLSSMGAV
-360 LGVLFAEWASR
+360 LGVLFAQWASR
-371 MLVRFL
+371 MLVQFL
-377 DTSNSTVVLDLSIDV
+377 STSNSTVVLDLSIDV
-392 RVLAFTMGVAVATG
+392 RVLAFTTAVAVATG

-417 AHVDPHS
+417 TRVDPHS

-441 LGKMLVTA
+441 FGKMLVA
-449 QVALSLV
+449 SQVALSLV
-456 LLVGA
+456 LLIGA
-461 GLMLKTFAKLATVD
+461 GLMLKTFAKLATLD

-498 RRLPLYLELQ
+498 RRLPLYQELQ
-508 QRLGAIPGVRSAS
+508 QRLAAVPGVRSAS
-521 FADVTPISGSSSNQ
+521 FADITPVSGSFSNQ
-535 IVHVEGY
+535 IVHVDGY
-542 VPKSRKDMVVWTNS
+542 VAKSRKDSVVWTNS
-556 ISPGFFVTMETPL
+556 ISAGFFATMETPF

-594 GKFFGSPLSAVGK
+594 NKFFGSPLDAVGK
-607 TFRNGWNEISGPIQI
+607 TFRQGWNEISGPIQI
-622 VGVVKDTKYTS
+622 VGVVKDAKYRS
-633 LRAEREAI
+633 LRAEGEAI

-654 ANFVLRAN
+654 ANFLLRAN

-670 GVKAAVGEV
+670 SVKAAVDEV
-679 NHDITLQFSTLAIQV
+679 NHDITLQFRTLALQL

-712 ALALVL
+712 ALALAL
-718 AVIGLYGVTSYNVA
+718 AVIGLYGVMSYNVA

-743 LGAQQARV
+743 LGAEQSRV
-751 LRMVLGEVAILIAAG
+751 LRMVLGEVAILIVAG
-766 LVLGLAAAVSCTRLL
+766 LALGLAVAVSSTRLL

-809 AGLLPARRAANLDPM
+809 AGFLPARRAANLDPM

>member
-1 MPSEEQYL
+1 
-9 FDNVLHDVRYA
+9 
-20 LRALR
+20 
-25 SSPGFAAVAILSL
+25 
-38 ALGIGANTAIFSLIN
+38 
-53 AVILKTL
+53 
-60 PVSHPEQLVQLV
+60 
-72 MKTEGGTTFTNPIW
+72 
-86 EQVRDR
+86 
-92 QDVFSGA
+92 
-99 FAYSPIRL
+99 
-107 NLAGGGEVRNANAS
+107 
-121 WVSGDFFSTLG
+121 
-132 VNPIR
+132 
-137 GRTFTAADDKRGCPA
+137 
-152 IAVLSHDFWQKEY
+152 
-165 GGAADV
+165 
-171 LERRLTLSSHPVRIV
+171 
-186 GVAPPGFNGIQVG
+186 
-199 EAVEIYLP
+199 
-207 LCAEGTLVRENS
+207 
-219 ALDKRANWW
+219 
-228 LWIFARL
+228 
-235 KPGISEQQALARM
+235 
-248 NTLAPQIFADT
+248 
-259 LPPNYPPDAQKYH
+259 
-272 LNRRFDLLPGA
+272 
-283 SGYSSIRRD
+283 
-292 YTAALYALMA
+292 
-302 AVGVVLLIA
+302 
-311 CANVANLLVSRASTR
+311 
-326 RKEIAIRM
+326 M

-350 SLLLSSVGAV
+350 SLLLSSMGAV
-360 LGVLFAEWASR
+360 LGVLFAQWASR

-377 DTSNSTVVLDLSIDV
+377 STSNSTVVLDLSIDV
-392 RVLAFTMGVAVATG
+392 RVLAFTTAVAVATG

-417 AHVDPHS
+417 TRVDPHS

-441 LGKMLVTA
+441 LGKMLVAA

-461 GLMLKTFAKLATVD
+461 GLMLKTFAKLATLD

-498 RRLPLYLELQ
+498 RRLPLYQELQ
-508 QRLGAIPGVRSAS
+508 QRLAAIPGVRSAS
-521 FADVTPISGSSSNQ
+521 FADITPVSGSYSNQ

-542 VPKSRKDMVVWTNS
+542 VPKSRKDLVVWTNS
-556 ISPGFFVTMETPL
+556 ISAGFFATMETPF

-594 GKFFGSPLSAVGK
+594 SKFFGSPLNAVGK

-622 VGVVKDTKYTS
+622 IGVVKDTKYRS
-633 LRAEREAI
+633 LRAEGEAI

-654 ANFVLRAN
+654 ANFLLRAN

-670 GVKAAVGEV
+670 SVKAAVDEV
-679 NHDITLQFSTLAIQV
+679 NHDITLQFRTLALQV

-712 ALALVL
+712 ALALAL
-718 AVIGLYGVTSYNVA
+718 AVIGLYGVMSYNVA

-743 LGAQQARV
+743 LGAEQARV
-751 LRMVLGEVAILIAAG
+751 LRMVLGEVAILIVAG
-766 LVLGLAAAVSCTRLL
+766 LALGLAVAVSSTRLL